1 MQHLYFISGPCG
13 VGKSTAADA
22 LAQTFLKAGR
32 TVCLIHGD
40 DVGDCLL
47 LPEEFSPFT
56 EDGHIRDEALWNRI
70 IGFTWQ
76 CILDTARNA
85 LAAGADV
92 IIDYVIEE
100 ELPLVTALA
109 KETGAA
115 FHYTVLTASRE
126 ALVRHLAGRGD
137 PETLGRSLFLKEKLE
152 QAKENCRHLLDLSD
166 LSPEQ
171 TVHALTDDR
180 FLVAIE

>member
-1 MQHLYFISGPCG
+1 MPHLYFLSGPCG

-22 LAQTFLKAGR
+22 LAKTFLKEGR

-56 EDGHIRDEALWNRI
+56 DDGHIRDEVLWNRI
-70 IGFTWQ
+70 ISFTWQ

-85 LAAGADV
+85 LDAGADV

-109 KETGAA
+109 KKKGAA
-115 FHYTVLTASRE
+115 FHYTVLTASQE
-126 ALVRHLAGRGD
+126 ALTRHLADRGD

-152 QAKENCRHLLDLSD
+152 QAEENRRHLLDLSD
-166 LSPEQ
+166 LSLEQ
-171 TVHALTDDR
+171 TVQQLLADR
-180 FLVAIE
+180 FLVD